1 MATSSFRIIFLAGAL
16 ALATT
21 GAQAFARAPAQT
33 SASADVLAAASVEP
47 VSAGHY
53 RISWG
58 AMAAPVD
65 VYVASTADARASQRT
80 LLARGVKG
88 TSTEV
93 ATKIEGRPYFFL
105 KPTGGKAVVV
115 AERLLPL
122 EGGRNFRDMGGYTTA
137 DGRTVRWGK
146 VFRSGAMARLTP
158 ADQDYLVKL
167 GVRQVYD
174 FRTTSEREQEQAVW
188 LQNTPGLDYW
198 TRDYEMS
205 SADLGRLMT
214 SEFTGKDARDAM
226 IALYN
231 KLPYEQQPAYS
242 EMFRSMVAGR
252 TPLAFNCTAGKDR
265 AGLAAALILTA
276 LGVPRDTVMADY
288 LLTNR
293 YLPMAY
299 SARTMKDGKS
309 EMESMMSRLSPEAIE
324 AFLGADP
331 EYLRT
336 SFAAIEARNGTIDN
350 YLRDELGLSD
360 EDRAALQARLL
371 SERPLTGSH

>member
-1 MATSSFRIIFLAGAL
+1 MVTTLGFRTIFLAGAL

-21 GAQAFARAPAQT
+21 GTQAVARVPAQT

-53 RISWG
+53 RIGWG
-58 AMAAPVD
+58 TVAAPVD
-65 VYVASTADARASQRT
+65 IYVATAADAPASRRT

-88 TSTEV
+88 TGAEV
-93 ATKIEGRPYFFL
+93 EARIEGRPYFFL
-105 KPTGGKAVVV
+105 KPAGGKAVVV

-122 EGGRNFRDMGGYTTA
+122 EGGRNFRDMGGYATA

-146 VFRSGAMARLTP
+146 VFRSGAMAGLTP
-158 ADQDYLVKL
+158 ADQHYLAGL
-167 GVRQVYD
+167 GVRHVYD
-174 FRTTSEREQEQAVW
+174 FRTTSERGQEQAVW
-188 LQNTPGLDYW
+188 LQNTPGLAYW

-205 SADLGRLMT
+205 GADLGQLMT

-226 IALYN
+226 IALYK

-242 EMFRSMVAGR
+242 EMFRTMVAGQ
-252 TPLAFNCTAGKDR
+252 TPLAFNCTAGKVR

-309 EMESMMSRLSPEAIE
+309 EMEAMMARLSPEAID

-331 EYLRT
+331 DYLRT
-336 SFAAIEARNGTIDN
+336 AFAAIEARNGTIDN

-360 EDRAALQARLL
+360 KDRAALQARLL
-371 SERPLTGSH
+371 SGTP